1 MSMKQSLETLLA
13 KSNKHFSFEPDGTI
27 APETLIVRLYNL
39 PASEEPIGDLKL
51 LNHRMMLSITPAKDG
66 KYSVKQIVGSH
77 IAKLRS
83 KTADKETIVKYIA
96 EWFQKI

>member
-1 MSMKQSLETLLA
+1 MTMKQSLETLLA
-13 KSNKHFSFEPDGTI
+13 KSNKHFSIDPDGSI
-27 APETLIVRLYNL
+27 APEMIIVRLYNL
-39 PASEEPIGDLKL
+39 PASKPIGDLKIS
-51 LNHRMMLSITPAKDG
+51 NHRMMLSIEPCKG
-66 KYSVKQIVGSH
+66 KYSVKQLCGSH

>member
-13 KSNKHFSFEPDGTI
+13 KSNKHFSFVEGSISPQ
-27 APETLIVRLYNL
+27 TLIVCLYNL

-51 LNHRMMLSITPAKDG
+51 MNNRMLLSIEPVKQ
-66 KYSVKQIVGSH
+66 KYSVKQICGRN
-77 IAKLRS
+77 IATLRG
-83 KTADKETIVKYIA
+83 KTADKETIAKYIA

>member
-13 KSNKHFSFEPDGTI
+13 KSNKHFSFDPASTI
-27 APETLIVRLYNL
+27 APQVLIVRLYNL

-51 LNHRMMLSITPAKDG
+51 MNNRILLSIEPVKQ
-66 KYSVKQIVGSH
+66 KYCVKQICGSH
-77 IAKLRS
+77 IAKLRG
-83 KTADKETIVKYIA
+83 KTADKETIAKYIA